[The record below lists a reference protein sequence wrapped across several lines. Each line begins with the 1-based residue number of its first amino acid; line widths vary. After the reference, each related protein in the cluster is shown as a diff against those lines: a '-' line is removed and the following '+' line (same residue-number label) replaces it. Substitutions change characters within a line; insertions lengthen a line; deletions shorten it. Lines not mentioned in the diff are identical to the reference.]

1 MSNLQ
6 QRVISAIVMA
16 AVTLGLTWL
25 GGLPFR
31 LFGAAIAALIFYE
44 WTR

>member
-16 AVTLGLTWL
+16 ALTLALTWL

-31 LFGAAIAALIFYE
+31 LF
-44 WTR
+44 